1 MLDVATRCAMQL
13 HDLVPVLKERVEDTD
28 EYERFAKGVA
38 LVSSYLLTEVLN
50 PVYAQYPELNPL
62 TQDVDPK

>member
-1 MLDVATRCAMQL
+1 MSV
-13 HDLVPVLKERVEDTD
+13 
-28 EYERFAKGVA
+28 
-38 LVSSYLLTEVLN
+38 YLLTEVLN